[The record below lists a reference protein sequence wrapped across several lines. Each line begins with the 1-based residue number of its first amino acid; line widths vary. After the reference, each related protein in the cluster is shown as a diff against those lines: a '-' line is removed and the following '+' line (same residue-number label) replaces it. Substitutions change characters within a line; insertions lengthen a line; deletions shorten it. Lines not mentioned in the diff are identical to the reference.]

1 MLMERSRPHRA
12 IDFNGSF
19 LPERIQRVLDDLSP
33 RLQRQFPA
41 LHDDAVLA
49 EVLEEAGRRI
59 ARRETRGGTI
69 EKVHSY
75 AWVTLRSVAT
85 SHLRLGATRVWQR
98 TLRSETSQAR
108 LASTAAV
115 IGSAEQIERRILLR
129 EVLAHLSRE
138 ERLICVWKKAGFTT
152 EHIAHFLG
160 RSVTAV
166 DTIFCRAKQKIRRLL
181 GLEQPDFE
189 RSRLVRPSDGP
200 LEDSRPLEERETD
213 EASAGDSDTSR

>member
-1 MLMERSRPHRA
+1 MERSRPHRA

-59 ARRETRGGTI
+59 VRRETRSGAI
-69 EKVHSY
+69 EKLHAY
-75 AWVTLRSVAT
+75 AWVTLRSVAA
-85 SHLRLGATRVWQR
+85 SHSRLGATQVTQR
-98 TLRSETSQAR
+98 TLRSEASQAR
-108 LASTAAV
+108 LASSPAV
-115 IGSAEQIERRILLR
+115 SGCVEEIERRILLR

-152 EHIAHFLG
+152 EQIAHFLG

-181 GLEQPDFE
+181 GIEQPDPE
-189 RSRLVRPSDGP
+189 RSRLVPPSDGP
-200 LEDSRPLEERETD
+200 LENARPLEDREID
-213 EASAGDSDTSR
+213 EAGAGDSETSR

>member
-1 MLMERSRPHRA
+1 MERSRPHRA

-33 RLQRQFPA
+33 RLRRQFPA
-41 LHDDAVLA
+41 LQDDAVLA
-49 EVLEEAGRRI
+49 EVLEEAGRRLVL
-59 ARRETRGGTI
+59 RETRGEAI
-69 EKVHSY
+69 ERLHSY

-85 SHLRLGATRVWQR
+85 SRMRLGATQVLQR
-98 TLRSETSQAR
+98 TLRSEASQAR
-108 LASTAAV
+108 LASSQAV
-115 IGSAEQIERRILLR
+115 VGSVAEIERRILLR
-129 EVLAHLSRE
+129 EILAHLSRE

-152 EHIAHFLG
+152 EQIARFQG

-181 GLEQPDFE
+181 GIEQRDLE

-200 LEDSRPLEERETD
+200 LEDSRPLEDRETD
-213 EASAGDSDTSR
+213 EASTGESETSRGQ

>member
-1 MLMERSRPHRA
+1 MERSRPHRA
-12 IDFNGSF
+12 IDFNDSF

-59 ARRETRGGTI
+59 VRRETRSGAI
-69 EKVHSY
+69 EKLHAY
-75 AWVTLRSVAT
+75 AWVTLRSVAA
-85 SHLRLGATRVWQR
+85 SHLRLGATQVMQR
-98 TLRSETSQAR
+98 TLRSEASQAR
-108 LASTAAV
+108 LASSPAV
-115 IGSAEQIERRILLR
+115 IGSVEEIERRILLR

-152 EHIAHFLG
+152 EQIAHFLG

-181 GLEQPDFE
+181 GIEQPDSE
-189 RSRLVRPSDGP
+189 RSRLVPPSDGP
-200 LEDSRPLEERETD
+200 LEDSRPLEDREHD
-213 EASAGDSDTSR
+213 GASAGDSETSR